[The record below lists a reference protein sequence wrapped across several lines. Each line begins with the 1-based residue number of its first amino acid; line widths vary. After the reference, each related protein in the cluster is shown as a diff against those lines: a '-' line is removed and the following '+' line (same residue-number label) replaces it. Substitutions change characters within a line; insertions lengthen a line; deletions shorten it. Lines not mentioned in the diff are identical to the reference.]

1 MERKIPN
8 KPNVI
13 LFMVDQLSA
22 RWLEVARDKG
32 ICSLPNLDW
41 LRENGTSFTRTFSSN
56 PVCSL
61 TRATIATGL
70 CSRAHGLIMNGYA
83 LNPSIP
89 TFMQALQ
96 RKGWRTGAFGKLH
109 LRPHHESLRHDY
121 RPYGFDVVHGT
132 EDDRAGE
139 WLDWV
144 KEAHPEHYEA
154 ALSTAW
160 RDVPGFDKYGPDGID
175 LRPVIRAAQ
184 KRFPRDTEAWPKNS
198 RKAYTLPF
206 PEEVSQSSWIT
217 ARALDF
223 IRDTGADQSFFAH
236 ISYVAPHGPFCP
248 PAEFMD
254 RVNPEKI
261 PAPVP
266 ADWLNDADAP
276 EYFRKMARVLH
287 GESDDRPAWMKDLAA
302 VLDSDGR
309 PPSSL
314 TTDLSYERHCYF
326 ADITHLDE
334 QLGRVRKALK
344 DSGRQDNTY
353 IIFTS
358 DHGEFLGDHGFWQ
371 KQERHYDGGIRV
383 PLIIA
388 GPGLQK
394 NAVCRK
400 IVQLE
405 DICPTILGLADVP
418 LPHLRFRNFRT
429 GSFDSAPAISGRSLV
444 DLCRGRVPDD
454 WRKEAYVE
462 SFPCFGPGTLG
473 AWSRTVRTSR
483 YRYTFHP
490 DGHGEQ
496 LFDLE
501 ADPHEQKNLVND
513 PEHAAL
519 NHELKD
525 RLMEQVIRQDY
536 PLPPRDLFLFGIH

>member
-22 RWLEVARDKG
+22 RWLEVARDEG
-32 ICSLPNLDW
+32 ICALPNLDW

-56 PVCSL
+56 PVCSP

-96 RKGWRTGAFGKLH
+96 REGWRTGAFGRLH
-109 LRPHHESLRHDY
+109 LRPHHESLVHDY

-160 RDVPGFDKYGPDGID
+160 RDVPGFAKYGPDGVD
-175 LRPVIRAAQ
+175 LRPAICAAQ
-184 KRFPRDTEAWPKNS
+184 KRFPRATEAWPKNS

-223 IRDTGADQSFFAH
+223 IRDTGVDQSFFAH

-254 RVNPEKI
+254 RVEPENI
-261 PAPVP
+261 PAPIP
-266 ADWLNDADAP
+266 AAWLNDADAP
-276 EYFRKMARVLH
+276 EYFRKMARVLQ

-309 PPSSL
+309 PTGL

-334 QLGRVRKALK
+334 QLGRVRKALE
-344 DSGRQDNTY
+344 DSGRLDSTY
-353 IIFTS
+353 IIFVS

-388 GPGLQK
+388 GPGLQA
-394 NAVCRK
+394 NAVCRE
-400 IVQLE
+400 IAQLE
-405 DICPTILGLADVP
+405 DICPTILEMTGVP
-418 LPHLRFRNFRT
+418 LPHVRFRNFRT

-444 DLCRGRVPDD
+444 ELCRGQVPDD
-454 WRKEAYVE
+454 WREEAYVE

-473 AWSRTVRTSR
+473 SWSRTVRTSR
-483 YRYTFHP
+483 YRYTFYP

-496 LFDLE
+496 LFDFE

-513 PEHAAL
+513 PVHAAL
-519 NHELKD
+519 HRELKD
-525 RLMEQVIRQDY
+525 RLMEQIIRQDC

>member
-32 ICSLPNLDW
+32 ICALPNLDW

-56 PVCSL
+56 PVCSP

-83 LNPSIP
+83 LNPEIP

-96 RKGWRTGAFGKLH
+96 KEGWRTGAFGKLH
-109 LRPHHESLRHDY
+109 LRPHHESLVHDY

-160 RDVPGFDKYGPDGID
+160 PAVPGYAEYGPDGVD
-175 LRPVIRAAQ
+175 LRPAIRAA
-184 KRFPRDTEAWPKNS
+184 KERYPHPTEAWPKNS
-198 RKAYTLPF
+198 PKAYTLPF

-223 IRDTGADQSFFAH
+223 IRDTDSDQPLFAH
-236 ISYVAPHGPFCP
+236 ISFVAPHGPFCP

-276 EYFRKMARVLH
+276 EYFQKMARVLH
-287 GESDDRPAWMKDLAA
+287 GESDDRPSWMKDMA
-302 VLDSDGR
+302 VTPGSDEQ
-309 PPSSL
+309 PPL
-314 TTDLSYERHCYF
+314 IPDLSHERHCYF

-334 QLGRVRKALK
+334 QLGRVRKALQ
-344 DSGRQDNTY
+344 DTGRLDNTY
-353 IIFTS
+353 IIFVS

-394 NAVCRK
+394 NARRQE

-405 DICPTILGLADVP
+405 DICPTILNLTGVP
-418 LPHLRFRNFRT
+418 LPHLRFRHFGGRQD
-429 GSFDSAPAISGRSLV
+429 DSAPAISGRSLV
-444 DLCRGRVPDD
+444 ELCRGEVPDD
-454 WRKEAYVE
+454 WREEAYVE

-473 AWSRTVRTSR
+473 AWARTVRTSR
-483 YRYTFHP
+483 YRYTFYP

-501 ADPHEQKNLVND
+501 ADPDEQKNLVNE

-519 NHELKD
+519 RRELKD
-525 RLMEQVIRQDY
+525 RLMEQIIRQDY
-536 PLPPRDLFLFGIH
+536 PVSPRDLFWFGIH

>member
-22 RWLEVARDKG
+22 RWLEVARDEG
-32 ICSLPNLDW
+32 ICALPNLDW

-56 PVCSL
+56 PVCSP

-96 RKGWRTGAFGKLH
+96 REGWRTGAFGKLH
-109 LRPHHESLRHDY
+109 LRPHHESLVHDY
-121 RPYGFDVVHGT
+121 HPYGFDVVHGT
-132 EDDRAGE
+132 EDDRAGK

-160 RDVPGFDKYGPDGID
+160 RDVPGYDKYGPDGVD
-175 LRPVIRAAQ
+175 LRPAIRAAR
-184 KRFPRDTEAWPKNS
+184 KRFPRATEAWPKNS

-223 IRDTGADQSFFAH
+223 IRDTGVDQSFFAH

-254 RVNPEKI
+254 RVDLENI
-261 PAPVP
+261 PAPIP
-266 ADWLNDADAP
+266 AAWLNDADAP

-287 GESDDRPAWMKDLAA
+287 GGSDDRPAWMKDLAA

-309 PPSSL
+309 PSSL

-334 QLGRVRKALK
+334 QLGRVRKALE
-344 DSGRQDNTY
+344 DSGRLDSTY
-353 IIFTS
+353 IIFVS

-388 GPGLQK
+388 GPGLQA
-394 NAVCRK
+394 NAVCRE
-400 IVQLE
+400 IAQLE
-405 DICPTILGLADVP
+405 DICPTILEMTGVP
-418 LPHLRFRNFRT
+418 LPHVRFRNFRT

-444 DLCRGRVPDD
+444 ELCRGQVPDD
-454 WRKEAYVE
+454 WREEAYVE

-473 AWSRTVRTSR
+473 SWSRTVRTSR
-483 YRYTFHP
+483 YRYTFYP

-513 PEHAAL
+513 PVHAAL
-519 NHELKD
+519 HRELKD